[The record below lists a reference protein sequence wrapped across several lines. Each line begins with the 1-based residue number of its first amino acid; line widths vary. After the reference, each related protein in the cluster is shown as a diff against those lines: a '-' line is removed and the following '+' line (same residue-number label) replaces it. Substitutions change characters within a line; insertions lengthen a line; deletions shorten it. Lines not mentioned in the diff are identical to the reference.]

1 MKPIK
6 ALLDGSKRWYNITYN
21 VLHKKKDRCVVA
33 VQKKKKSWW
42 MVPLLAGVLIYAA
55 FTFTSQSHEMYILN
69 LEIKQLEQKIAKEE
83 EERLRLL
90 EELDDISS
98 YDNIEKL
105 AREKLGMVK
114 DGERVFVDI
123 NK

>member
-1 MKPIK
+1 M
-6 ALLDGSKRWYNITYN
+6 
-21 VLHKKKDRCVVA
+21 
-33 VQKKKKSWW
+33 
-42 MVPLLAGVLIYAA
+42 PLVAGVLLYAA
-55 FTFTSQSHEMYILN
+55 FTITAQSNDLYILN

-83 EERLRLL
+83 VERLRLL
-90 EELDDISS
+90 EERDEISS
-98 YDNIEKL
+98 DESIEKI

>member
-1 MKPIK
+1 M
-6 ALLDGSKRWYNITYN
+6 
-21 VLHKKKDRCVVA
+21 A

-42 MVPLLAGVLIYAA
+42 MVPLLAGVLIYAT

>member
-1 MKPIK
+1 
-6 ALLDGSKRWYNITYN
+6 
-21 VLHKKKDRCVVA
+21 
-33 VQKKKKSWW
+33 

-55 FTFTSQSHEMYILN
+55 FTITSQSHEMYILN